1 MDTSSLSVLRNQYVS
16 SADIG
21 IDYSVGF
28 HWRPYYNQNL
38 LVNGSAAILQ
48 FGDGM
53 KQLYGNT
60 QSNLR
65 SIILNAIFNF

>member
-1 MDTSSLSVLRNQYVS
+1 
-16 SADIG
+16 
-21 IDYSVGF
+21 
-28 HWRPYYNQNL
+28 
-38 LVNGSAAILQ
+38 VNGSAAILQ

>member
-1 MDTSSLSVLRNQYVS
+1 
-16 SADIG
+16 
-21 IDYSVGF
+21 
-28 HWRPYYNQNL
+28 QNL